1 VLQNDDR
8 GGSVA
13 VTDELLARN
22 LAYAERFEGAALEKS
37 PRLKLAVLACMDAR
51 LDPYALLG
59 IGAGD
64 AHLLRN
70 AGGNVTD
77 DAIRSLAISQHLL
90 GTEEVIVIRH
100 TDCGMQS
107 FTDEEFAERLER
119 TAGRRPDWSG
129 GAFADLE
136 GDLRASLERLRESPF
151 LLHPNVRGFVF
162 DVETGRLGE
171 VV

>member
-1 VLQNDDR
+1 MEVF
-8 GGSVA
+8 VT
-13 VTDELLARN
+13 VTDELLAN
-22 LAYAERFEGAALEKS
+22 NAAYAKRFEGAGLDKA
-37 PRLKLAVLACMDAR
+37 PRLKVAILACMDTR
-51 LDPYALLG
+51 LDPYGLLG

-64 AHLLRN
+64 AHLIRN

-90 GTEEVIVIRH
+90 GTEEVIVVRH

-119 TAGRRPDWSG
+119 SAGRRPDWHG

-136 GDLRASLERLRESPF
+136 GDLRESLALLRESPF
-151 LLHPNVRGFVF
+151 LPHPNARGFVF
-162 DVETGRLGE
+162 DVDTGRLAE
-171 VV
+171 VA

>member
-1 VLQNDDR
+1 VT
-8 GGSVA
+8 
-13 VTDELLARN
+13 VTDELLANNR
-22 LAYAERFEGAALEKS
+22 AYAERHEGGLDKA
-37 PRLKLAVLACMDAR
+37 PRLKVAVLACMDTR
-51 LDPYALLG
+51 LDPYGLLG

-70 AGGNVTD
+70 AGGVVTD
-77 DAIRSLAISQHLL
+77 DVIRSLAISQHML

-119 TAGRRPDWSG
+119 SAGRRPDWRP

-136 GDLRASLERLRESPF
+136 GGLRDSLDRLRQSPF
-151 LLHPNVRGFVF
+151 LPHRNVRGFVF
-162 DVETGRLGE
+162 DVETGRLAE
-171 VV
+171 VS